1 MDKNHKDAASDLQTN
16 PENHQQKTSLFSRLV
31 RLAGKAARRY
41 LVDALS
47 SMALGLFASL
57 IIGLILKQIFSMISL
72 PVVDE
77 LAGLIEEITAARSP
91 VIGAAIG
98 VAIAAGLKNKPLVI
112 YTAAVVGAIG
122 YAVSA
127 GGISAGPV
135 GAYIAVL
142 VGAELGG
149 RVAGKTKLDILLVP
163 AVTILTGAI
172 TAMLVGPPIARMMV
186 AIGQAINELTMLRP
200 LPMGMAVSAVM
211 GLLLTA
217 PISSAAIAIMLGLSG
232 LAAGAATAG
241 CSAHMIGFAVASFR
255 ENRTAGLI
263 AQGVGTSMLQIGN
276 ILRRPQILLPA
287 VAASLITG
295 PLATTVF
302 KMENV
307 AAGAGMGTSGLVGPL
322 TTWAAMDGQMATG
335 RLVLFIALLY
345 FVFPAIIAL
354 ITSEIL
360 RAVKWIRPGD
370 MKLSL

>member
-1 MDKNHKDAASDLQTN
+1 MNKKVNSN
-16 PENHQQKTSLFSRLV
+16 PAKPNPKKRLLSLL
-31 RLAGKAARRY
+31 KYAARRY
-41 LVDALS
+41 LVEALS

-57 IIGLILKQIFSMISL
+57 IIGLILKQIFSMVSL
-72 PVVDE
+72 PAIDE
-77 LAGLIEEITAARSP
+77 LAGLIEEITSARSP

-98 VAIAAGLKNKPLVI
+98 VAIAAGLKNKPLVV
-112 YTAAVVGAIG
+112 YSAAVVGAIG

-127 GGISAGPV
+127 DGISAGPV
-135 GAYIAVL
+135 GAYLAVL
-142 VGAELGG
+142 IGTEIGS
-149 RVAGKTKLDILLVP
+149 RIAGKTRLDILLVP

-172 TAMLVGPPIARMMV
+172 TALLIGPPIAKMMV
-186 AIGQAINELTMLRP
+186 AIGQAINEMTMLRP
-200 LPMGMAVSAVM
+200 VPMGIAVSAVM

-255 ENRTAGLI
+255 ENRMSGLI

-287 VAASLITG
+287 VAASVITG
-295 PLATTVF
+295 PLATAVF

-322 TTWAAMDGQMATG
+322 TTWAAMDGSIPTG
-335 RLVLFIALLY
+335 KLFLFIVLLY
-345 FVFPAIIAL
+345 FIFPALIAL
-354 ITSEIL
+354 VTSEIL
-360 RAVKWIRPGD
+360 RKLKWIHLGD
-370 MKLSL
+370 MKLTL